1 MFGTRKNALAF
12 AGATLIAAALFAGS
26 FRLPDTPR
34 EKFGEVP
41 QYSYD
46 DDASDYDDEYGDEG
60 SGEGPDES
68 VYEEVDDGAA
78 SDGSVDVGFG
88 TSGARFASDD
98 EIIDDT
104 KGFEP
109 TPMIDNSA
117 MLGGSG
123 SADGADSP
131 AGSAG
136 DDDVSADQGG
146 GFGDY

>member
-1 MFGTRKNALAF
+1 MFGTKKNALAF
-12 AGATLIAAALFAGS
+12 AGATLLAAALFAGS

-46 DDASDYDDEYGDEG
+46 DDASDSDDDYGDEG
-60 SGEGPDES
+60 SGEGSDDS
-68 VYEEVDDGAA
+68 VYEEVDDGAG

-104 KGFEP
+104 KGFDP
-109 TPMIDNSA
+109 APMIDNSP
-117 MLGGSG
+117 
-123 SADGADSP
+123 GADSD
-131 AGSAG
+131 ADDASDGVSDIDTGS
-136 DDDVSADQGG
+136 DAD
-146 GFGDY
+146 GFSSY